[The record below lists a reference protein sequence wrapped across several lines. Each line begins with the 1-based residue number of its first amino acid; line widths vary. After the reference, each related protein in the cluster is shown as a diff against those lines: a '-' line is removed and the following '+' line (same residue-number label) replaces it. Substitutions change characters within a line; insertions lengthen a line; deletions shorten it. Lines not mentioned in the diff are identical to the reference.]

1 MGVVSNES
9 EAGERVLEK
18 DPAPKPTPQQGRG
31 RATGSTAKSKRK
43 RARTFFV
50 GVVEVLAIAGALLAT
65 SVLAAAISFTL
76 AVRSNEITVPDLT
89 GNSLDGARETLSLSE
104 LQLVL
109 SGNRFH
115 DSIPPDFIALQ
126 TPAPGTALKKGR
138 SIRVWVSL
146 GPQRRTVPRIEGE
159 TLQSAQLVL
168 EQSGFSLGRVVE
180 IHSDI
185 YAPDTVVA
193 QAPQAYEEVSDESV
207 VSVLLSRGYLDAAF
221 VMPDFIGRDYVDL
234 LQRLSRA
241 PLKVSQV
248 RNVDYPGVPKNI
260 VVRQTPPAGTKVY
273 RRDRIVLYLS
283 KGP

>member
-1 MGVVSNES
+1 VSDES

-18 DPAPKPTPQQGRG
+18 DTSPKATPQQGRG
-31 RATGSTAKSKRK
+31 RAAGATAKSKRK
-43 RARTFFV
+43 RVRTFFV

-159 TLQSAQLVL
+159 TLQSAQLIL

-180 IHSDI
+180 IHSEI

-193 QAPQAYEEVSDESV
+193 QAPQAYEEVADESV

-234 LQRLSRA
+234 LQRLSQA

-260 VVRQTPPAGTKVY
+260 VVRQTPAAGTKVY

>member
-31 RATGSTAKSKRK
+31 RAAGSTAKSKRK

>member
-1 MGVVSNES
+1 VSNND
-9 EAGERVLEK
+9 AGERVLAK
-18 DPAPKPTPQQGRG
+18 DTTPAPQGRG
-31 RATGSTAKSKRK
+31 RAAGTTAKSKRK
-43 RARTFFV
+43 QVRTFLV
-50 GVVEVLAIAGALLAT
+50 LVVEVLAIAGALLAT

-89 GNSLDGARETLSLSE
+89 GNSLEGARDTLSLNE

-109 SGNRFH
+109 SGNRF
-115 DSIPPDFIALQ
+115 DESVPPDFIALQ

-146 GPQRRTVPRIEGE
+146 GPRRRTVPRIEGE
-159 TLQSAQLVL
+159 SLQSAQLIL

-193 QAPQAYEEVSDESV
+193 QAPQAYEEVGDESV
-207 VSVLLSRGYLDAAF
+207 VSVLMSRGYLDPAF

-234 LQRLSRA
+234 LQRLSRG

-260 VVRQTPPAGTKVY
+260 VVRQTPAAGTKVY

>member
-1 MGVVSNES
+1 MSNDND
-9 EAGERVLEK
+9 AGERVLEQE
-18 DPAPKPTPQQGRG
+18 PASKTPGHQGRG
-31 RATGSTAKSKRK
+31 RVAGTTAKSKRK
-43 RARTFFV
+43 RVRTFFV
-50 GVVEVLAIAGALLAT
+50 RVVEVLAIAGALLAT
-65 SVLAAAISFTL
+65 AVLAAAISFTL
-76 AVRSNEITVPDLT
+76 AVRSNEVTVPDVT
-89 GNSLDGARETLSLSE
+89 GNSLEGARETLSLTE

-115 DSIPPDFIALQ
+115 DSIPPDFIAIQ
-126 TPAPGTALKKGR
+126 TPAPGTTLKKGR

-146 GPQRRTVPRIEGE
+146 GQKRRTVPRIEGE
-159 TLQSAQLVL
+159 TLQSAQLIL

-193 QAPQAYEEVSDESV
+193 QAPEAYEEVGDESV
-207 VSVLLSRGYLDAAF
+207 VSVLLSRGYLDSAF

-234 LQRLSRA
+234 LQHLSRS

-260 VVRQTPPAGTKVY
+260 VVRQTPAAGTKVY

>member
-1 MGVVSNES
+1 MGVVSDES
-9 EAGERVLEK
+9 EVGERVLEK

-31 RATGSTAKSKRK
+31 RAAGSTAQSKRK
-43 RARTFFV
+43 RARTVFV
-50 GVVEVLAIAGALLAT
+50 GVVEVLAISGALLTT
-65 SVLAAAISFTL
+65 SVLAAAISFAL
-76 AVRSNEITVPDLT
+76 AVRSNEITVPDVT

-115 DSIPPDFIALQ
+115 NSIPPDFIALQ

-159 TLQSAQLVL
+159 TLQSAQLIL

>member
-1 MGVVSNES
+1 MSGEN
-9 EAGERVLEK
+9 EAGERVLEQEPASK
-18 DPAPKPTPQQGRG
+18 TAPKQGRG
-31 RATGSTAKSKRK
+31 RAAGSTAKSKRK
-43 RARTFFV
+43 RVRTFFV
-50 GVVEVLAIAGALLAT
+50 RAVEVLAIAGALLAT
-65 SVLAAAISFTL
+65 AVLAATISFSL
-76 AVRSNEITVPDLT
+76 AVRSNEVTVPDLS
-89 GNSLDGARETLSLSE
+89 GNSLEGARETLRLTE

-115 DSIPPDFIALQ
+115 ESIPPDFIAIQ
-126 TPAPGTALKKGR
+126 TPAPGATLKKGR

-146 GPQRRTVPRIEGE
+146 GRKRRTVPRIEGE
-159 TLQSAQLVL
+159 TLQAAQLIL

-193 QAPQAYEEVSDESV
+193 QAPQAYEEVGDESV
-207 VSVLLSRGYLDAAF
+207 VSVLLSRGYLDSAF

-234 LQRLSRA
+234 LQRLSRG
-241 PLKVSQV
+241 PLKVSRV

-273 RRDRIVLYLS
+273 RRDRIILYLS

>member
-1 MGVVSNES
+1 MSDES

-18 DPAPKPTPQQGRG
+18 DTSPKATPQQGRG
-31 RATGSTAKSKRK
+31 RAAGATAKSKRK
-43 RARTFFV
+43 RVRTFFV

-159 TLQSAQLVL
+159 TLQSAQLIL

-180 IHSDI
+180 IHSEI

-193 QAPQAYEEVSDESV
+193 QAPQAYEEVADESV

-234 LQRLSRA
+234 LQRLSQA

-260 VVRQTPPAGTKVY
+260 VVRQTPAAGTKVY

>member
-1 MGVVSNES
+1 VSNES
-9 EAGERVLEK
+9 EPGERVLEK
-18 DPAPKPTPQQGRG
+18 EPASTPTPQPGRG
-31 RATGSTAKSKRK
+31 RAAGATAKSKRK
-43 RARTFFV
+43 RVRTFFV
-50 GVVEVLAIAGALLAT
+50 RVVEVLGIAGALLAT
-65 SVLAAAISFTL
+65 SVLAATISFTL

-89 GNSLDGARETLSLSE
+89 GDSIEGARETLSLAE

-109 SGNRFH
+109 SGNRF
-115 DSIPPDFIALQ
+115 DESVPPDFIALQ

-146 GPQRRTVPRIEGE
+146 GPRRRTVPRIEGE
-159 TLQSAQLVL
+159 TLQSAQLIL

-193 QAPQAYEEVSDESV
+193 QAPQAYEEVGDESV

-260 VVRQTPPAGTKVY
+260 VVRQTPAAGTKVY

>member
-31 RATGSTAKSKRK
+31 RAAGSTAKSKRK

-50 GVVEVLAIAGALLAT
+50 DVVEVLAIAGALLAT

>member
-1 MGVVSNES
+1 MSS
-9 EAGERVLEK
+9 ENDAGGRLLDTE
-18 DPAPKPTPQQGRG
+18 PPKSPVKPGRG
-31 RATGSTAKSKRK
+31 QIAGKTARSTRK
-43 RARTFFV
+43 RVSTFFV
-50 GVVEVLAIAGALLAT
+50 RLVEVLAIAGALLGTA
-65 SVLAAAISFTL
+65 VLAAAISFTL
-76 AVRSNEITVPDLT
+76 AVRSNEVTVPDLT
-89 GNSLDGARETLSLSE
+89 GNSLVGARQALSLNE
-104 LQLVL
+104 LQLVIQ
-109 SGNRFH
+109 GNRF
-115 DSIPPDFIALQ
+115 DESVPPDFIAIQ

-159 TLQSAQLVL
+159 TLQSAQLTL

-193 QAPQAYEEVSDESV
+193 QAPQAYEEVGDETV
-207 VSVLLSRGYLDAAF
+207 VSVLLSRGYLDDAF
-221 VMPDFIGRDYVDL
+221 VMPDFIGHDYVDM
-234 LQRLSRA
+234 LQQLSRG

-248 RNVDYPGVPKNI
+248 RNVDYPGVPKNV

-273 RRDRIVLYLS
+273 RRDRIILYLS